1 MGRKYPA
8 ASVTVHATSEPR
20 IVRLA
25 PYVRASRPMP
35 SAPATA
41 STWTIR
47 TAVMSVDWLRPS
59 SSEPYT
65 DAWEITV
72 WMPSL

>member
-8 ASVTVHATSEPR
+8 PSVTVQATSEPR
-20 IVRLA
+20 IVRFA

-35 SAPATA
+35 RAPPTA
-41 STWTIR
+41 STWTSSTATIR
-47 TAVMSVDWLRPS
+47 VDWLRPS
-59 SSEPYT
+59 SSDPYT
-65 DAWEITV
+65 EACEMTV